1 MRWAEISIEVKCG
14 AVEEV
19 ASIASDYASGGVAVM
34 DPRLVKEACASAGLT
49 EFELGGLNPEGPA
62 TVRFYV
68 DEEEAELAGTLS
80 EIRGRLDREVNCA
93 SAEKNVLSLSVRMA
107 DDREWSSWKQSF
119 KPFRL
124 GTRMLVTPTWEEPDA
139 LPEDIVIRID
149 PGQAFGT
156 GQHATTASCAF
167 MLERYIEGGERVLDV
182 GTGTG
187 ILAIASVLL
196 GADEAT
202 GVDIDSTAV
211 KCAAENAAANRVS
224 DRVKIVKG
232 DMLKGME
239 GPYGIIVA
247 NILADPVI
255 EIAPTAFRLLCSGGY
270 YITAGY
276 VLKSE
281 EDVSKALTCA
291 GFEIADRIQDGDWVS
306 LAARKP
312 TL

>member
-1 MRWAEISIEVKCG
+1 LGDCIFCK
-14 AVEEV
+14 
-19 ASIASDYASGGVAVM
+19 IA
-34 DPRLVKEACASAGLT
+34 AG
-49 EFELGGLNPEGPA
+49 ELGKLMHQDGEIAAFRDINPAGPVHILIVPREHVPGLGEGLDDPGL
-62 TVRFYV
+62 VGRM
-68 DEEEAELAGTLS
+68 AELAGTLS

-232 DMLKGME
+232 DMLKGMD
-239 GPYGIIVA
+239 GPYDIIVS

-281 EDVSKALTCA
+281 EDVSKALTGA

>member
-14 AVEEV
+14 AAEEV
-19 ASIASDYASGGVAVM
+19 ASIASDYAKGGVAVI
-34 DPRLVKEACASAGLT
+34 DPQLVKEACGNDGLT
-49 EFELGGLNPEGPA
+49 DFELSGLKSDGPA
-62 TVRFYV
+62 TIRFYV
-68 DEEEAELAGTLS
+68 DEEETELARILS

-107 DDREWSSWKQSF
+107 DDKEWSSWKQSF

-156 GQHATTASCAF
+156 GQHTTTASCAF

-196 GADEAT
+196 GAEEAT

-211 KCAAENAAANRVS
+211 RCAAENAAANGVS

-232 DMLKGME
+232 DMLKGMD
-239 GPYGIIVA
+239 GPYRVIVA
-247 NILADPVI
+247 NILADPVM
-255 EIAPTAFRLLCSGGY
+255 EIAPTAFRLLCGGGY

-276 VLKSE
+276 VQKSE
-281 EDVSKALTCA
+281 ADVKKALECA

-312 TL
+312 TE